1 MNVYSL
7 LSSKDC
13 PQTKKKK
20 LLKLRMK
27 FRTKDRKVS
36 LKWMGVKGAA
46 DFSSRNSISLGNGM
60 TADKN
65 ASRCQ
70 FSCDIT
76 IFSICSWYFMETNRM
91 CGTGSKNGREWL
103 VSFTVVPSAARLLG
117 IHRGLKRNS
126 GC

>member
-1 MNVYSL
+1 
-7 LSSKDC
+7 
-13 PQTKKKK
+13 
-20 LLKLRMK
+20 MK
-27 FRTKDRKVS
+27 FKTKDRKVS

-76 IFSICSWYFMETNRM
+76 IFSICSCILWKPTECVGQAPRM
-91 CGTGSKNGREWL
+91 VGTG
-103 VSFTVVPSAARLLG
+103 
-117 IHRGLKRNS
+117 
-126 GC
+126 